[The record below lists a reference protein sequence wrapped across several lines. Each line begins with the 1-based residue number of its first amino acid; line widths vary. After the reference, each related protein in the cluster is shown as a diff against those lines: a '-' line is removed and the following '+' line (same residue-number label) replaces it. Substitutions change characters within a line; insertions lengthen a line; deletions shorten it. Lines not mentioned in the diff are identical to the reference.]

1 MPWKRDL
8 HIGVAGVLCACGLG
22 ACGSGPSGSMPSIA
36 NPYAS
41 TSASNHS
48 GTSGAVRVAQAA
60 VPNAGVLQL
69 SIDAG
74 GGPSGTFVADADYG
88 TSWSGTSATPSTID
102 TSRVVNPAPQSV
114 YQTQRYASALTYTIP
129 NLTPNAAYGVR
140 LDFAES
146 FFTKPGQRVFS
157 VTINGSQVLSNFDIF
172 AAAGGL
178 NVAVAKDF
186 SASADATGKIVI
198 ALRATVN
205 NASIAG
211 IELSQAGAPPPPQPT
226 PTPPASQT
234 GSPTMLCVGG
244 TQYRT
249 TQDDEFSQ
257 DSALKYTSDPIL
269 STPAPNGAMWSS
281 QAHAFAYNGTRN
293 GVGTDDA
300 YYTDPSR
307 GFGGYNPFS
316 ISGGALN
323 ITAAPVPAQYAS
335 EPQLYGAHWL
345 SGVLQAP
352 ALTYGYVEVSAKEP
366 NLQGF
371 WPAPLWLIGLHGADG
386 NGNGYEELDVNELF
400 GSALGKSVVQQTQ
413 FLDATGNPP
422 ANDVRTTVS
431 PDPSTSY
438 HTYGVL
444 WTPATVQ
451 YYIDRKPTSPAYAN
465 AANGPANAIIQLEVF
480 APNTWALPP
489 ANGTPQTMSLQY
501 YRWYQSQGTSCS
513 PTVLAA
519 AHS

>member
-1 MPWKRDL
+1 MARKRDL
-8 HIGVAGVLCACGLG
+8 HIGLAGALCACSFV
-22 ACGSGPSGSMPSIA
+22 ACGGALPATTHASANLTSVSSFARSAASSGVQQLAIDVGGPATGVWIADTDYSASGSNDGTA
-36 NPYAS
+36 V
-41 TSASNHS
+41 TS
-48 GTSGAVRVAQAA
+48 
-60 VPNAGVLQL
+60 
-69 SIDAG
+69 
-74 GGPSGTFVADADYG
+74 
-88 TSWSGTSATPSTID
+88 STID
-102 TSRVVNPAPQSV
+102 TSRVVNPAPQAV
-114 YQTQRYASALTYTIP
+114 YQTQRYAAALTYTIP
-129 NLTPNAAYGVR
+129 NLTPNARYAVR
-140 LDFAES
+140 LDFVES
-146 FFTKPGQRVFS
+146 YFTQRGERVFAVS
-157 VTINGSQVLSNFDIF
+157 INGTPVLSNFDIF
-172 AAAGGL
+172 ATAGGANIAL
-178 NVAVAKDF
+178 AKQF
-186 SASADATGKIVI
+186 SASADASGKIVI
-198 ALRATVN
+198 AMRASVN

-211 IELSQAGAPPPPQPT
+211 IELTQVGAPPPPTPAPT
-226 PTPPASQT
+226 AVPSQNAST
-234 GSPTMLCVGG
+234 LCVSG
-244 TQYRT
+244 TQYKT
-249 TQDDEFSQ
+249 AQDDEFWH
-257 DSALKYTSDPIL
+257 DTALKYTSNTIL
-269 STPAPNGAMWSS
+269 STPAPDGSTWSS

-316 ISGGALN
+316 IAGGALN
-323 ITAAPVPAQYAS
+323 ITAEPVPAQYLS

-400 GSALGKSVVQQTQ
+400 GNALGKSVVQQTQ

-422 ANDVRTTVS
+422 ANVARTTVS
-431 PDPSTSY
+431 PDPSTTY

-451 YYIDRKPTSPAYAN
+451 YFIDRKATSPAFAN

-513 PTVLAA
+513 PTVIAA
-519 AHS
+519 GQPK